1 MIFKF
6 ILRFY
11 FFMKRILLDFL
22 FINMFVFISCQKEK
36 EEISNINENA
46 YIKSN
51 QNNIFYKYRQKTVN
65 YRTYYY

>member
-1 MIFKF
+1 
-6 ILRFY
+6 
-11 FFMKRILLDFL
+11 MKRILLNFL
-22 FINMFVFISCQKEK
+22 FINIFVFISCQKEK

>member
-1 MIFKF
+1 
-6 ILRFY
+6 
-11 FFMKRILLDFL
+11 MKRILLNFL
-22 FINMFVFISCQKEK
+22 FINIFVFISCQKEK

-65 YRTYYY
+65 YRTYYN